1 MRGAIRSVWR
11 ARSSLGFL
19 VPLYVFFAAFTLLPL
34 VVNIVTSFQKVGAG
48 TRSFVGFGNYERML
62 GDPVFWKAMENTLVL
77 TLLLVPLIMA
87 TGLAIAAVATQ
98 LAMRWQSFFRLAFYL
113 PAVASA
119 VVLSLIW
126 LWLLN
131 PSFGLLN
138 YVLGLVGVGP
148 VEWLGQTETALL
160 SVLMVVFSFS
170 MGAPVILFIAG
181 LNAVPTELYEAAR
194 IDGASP
200 VQEFFRISLPLLRPT
215 IAFVLITTTIG
226 TFQVFAVIQILT
238 RGGPANATQTLVY
251 RIYEKAFV
259 SFDFG
264 QAASLS
270 VVLLLIAL
278 VTAYV
283 QMRVIGRSV
292 SY

>member
-1 MRGAIRSVWR
+1 MASTRGF
-11 ARSSLGFL
+11 GFL

-34 VVNIVTSFQKVGAG
+34 IVNVITSFQKVGPG
-48 TRSFVGFGNYERML
+48 TRRFVGFDNYERML
-62 GDPVFWKAMENTLVL
+62 GDPTFWKAMENTLVL
-77 TLLLVPLIMA
+77 TLLLVPLVMA

-138 YVLGLVGVGP
+138 YVLGLVGLGP

-200 VQEFFRISLPLLRPT
+200 IQEFFRISLPLLRPT
-215 IAFVLITTTIG
+215 FAFVLITTTIG

-238 RGGPANATQTLVY
+238 RGGPANATQTIVY

-278 VTAYV
+278 VVAYV
-283 QMRVIGRSV
+283 QMRIIGRSV